1 MAESARDNSRPI
13 AVGDNISVAAWHF
26 DTKQDLLESRWSYQ
40 QHGAQWRTARCHGK
54 AAVDMGKGQWEI
66 AWTEPGWE
74 GASDMVK
81 TTALRL
87 EPEDSS
93 SSRRDATSRVSRAR
107 PVVEPGRAVGTESAD
122 SNGSLLLG
130 DVTAQRSHVDEDTA
144 GVSPAVPKSG
154 GTRNGGTLEVQET
167 HSKRQRLEDAAMHGG
182 AESETDA
189 ASDAASET
197 PPALAA
203 GPLAQNIEPSSDEAL
218 AAAEQAAVAPSPTEQ
233 ASVGVGKPDTE
244 PMRKAGGTQCQRHP
258 LCKRGFNHGGSGGH
272 CSFKEKGD
280 RRPSSNSATAARRP
294 SVVTDASPTDAA
306 ARAAAPEQQD
316 TRSLQPIVN
325 ADTNGGELL
334 SLRLLDNDN
343 LPSWMLHEEMP
354 AAKAD
359 LKLWDGAAAEG
370 WRVLPKYRGAEA
382 RNNWL
387 YLAPSGAQMRNR
399 TAALA
404 AAADGGA
411 AAAAAAK
418 TGTAAERGSRA
429 LGSGASSGDPRRPSG
444 CLRKRPRATQSA
456 AAVADYSKEFGAA
469 LVETACDE
477 LELWQ
482 PTRAPASI
490 TAAETAQR
498 MKATVPRDSLAIAAH
513 PDHRCRSQ
521 ASCSTAATASSAA
534 AAAAA
539 AAALPKLGGIR
550 HVLEQ
555 VARSG
560 ASLRARDKA
569 AAVLAS
575 VDSPTPPSPPSPPS
589 PAPHVMPAN
598 GIAAC
603 STLAPE
609 EGVECVD
616 TDHANGESGKMC
628 GMDAACIKP
637 SGHKG
642 LCDVPSVDR
651 SSRARRLPKWQL
663 GAEGGVEALAS
674 QPSPSSVKAPKPM
687 FIVLPA
693 GAEPSVPPPPTG
705 WAWPAEGESIEVE
718 VKVSDDTPPAWIASK
733 VLQVLVDGQF
743 EARIVLPDGSDQ
755 WEDWFSWQEE
765 GTDWRRGKVAGKQ
778 RMAACDE
785 DEGVDAGWEAGQA
798 CWGIY
803 YEPSR
808 GGNARGESEQS
819 SAQAAAMTDATAT
832 SAADGEGTSSGA
844 VGKSAVKWFAPA
856 VGRHVMV
863 QVDGSWS
870 KGEVMHIV
878 TRRGQSAVSVSVEDG
893 ATRNYSQKDEGKTW
907 RRVAPAVGTL
917 VEVEVDEEGEVSWR
931 SASVRKRS
939 VGDFT
944 AVVLYPDGMPDED
957 FVEKYSVSDEGVE
970 WRYVNKPLGKKGK
983 AASRAADPSLAI
995 GFAGTTSAGGEPSPS
1010 GSSLVTPSPSLA
1022 SKGLKKARFSRET
1035 VALLEAAF
1043 GELNGVTPAGE
1054 ALAEVRHRL
1063 HQPAPAP

>member
-1 MAESARDNSRPI
+1 MAAERARDSRAI
-13 AVGDNISVAAWHF
+13 AVGDTISV
-26 DTKQDLLESRWSYQ
+26 
-40 QHGAQWRTARCHGK
+40 
-54 AAVDMGKGQWEI
+54 
-66 AWTEPGWE
+66 
-74 GASDMVK
+74 
-81 TTALRL
+81 TT
-87 EPEDSS
+87 
-93 SSRRDATSRVSRAR
+93 
-107 PVVEPGRAVGTESAD
+107 
-122 SNGSLLLG
+122 
-130 DVTAQRSHVDEDTA
+130 QRSHANEDTVN
-144 GVSPAVPKSG
+144 VSPPVPESG

-167 HSKRQRLEDAAMHGG
+167 HSKRQRLEEAAMHGS
-182 AESETDA
+182 AESEIGA

-197 PPALAA
+197 P
-203 GPLAQNIEPSSDEAL
+203 
-218 AAAEQAAVAPSPTEQ
+218 PTEQ
-233 ASVGVGKPDTE
+233 ASVGVGKPVTE
-244 PMRKAGGTQCQRHP
+244 PERKADSNQCQRHP

-280 RRPSSNSATAARRP
+280 RRPTNSATAARRP
-294 SVVTDASPTDAA
+294 SVVADTSPTDAPAAPA
-306 ARAAAPEQQD
+306 ARAAAAAPE
-316 TRSLQPIVN
+316 RSLQPIVN

-334 SLRLLDNDN
+334 SLTLLDNDN

-418 TGTAAERGSRA
+418 TGSAAERGPRA
-429 LGSGASSGDPRRPSG
+429 LGSAAASGDPHRPSG

-456 AAVADYSKEFGAA
+456 AAAADYSKQFGAA
-469 LVETACDE
+469 LVESARDE

-482 PTRAPASI
+482 PTRPPAPM

-498 MKATVPRDSLAIAAH
+498 MKATLPRNSLAIAAH

-521 ASCSTAATASSAA
+521 ASCSTVATASSAA

-560 ASLRARDKA
+560 ASLRVRDKA
-569 AAVLAS
+569 VAVLAS
-575 VDSPTPPSPPSPPS
+575 VDSPTTPSPPSPPTPLSLPS
-589 PAPHVMPAN
+589 PAPHVMPAH

-609 EGVECVD
+609 ESVQCAD
-616 TDHANGESGKMC
+616 ADRADGESGKC

-663 GAEGGVEALAS
+663 DDEGGGEVLAR
-674 QPSPSSVKAPKPM
+674 QPSPSSIGAPTTM
-687 FIVLPA
+687 SITLPA
-693 GAEPSVPPPPTG
+693 GAGPSVPPPPTG
-705 WAWPAEGESIEVE
+705 WSWPVDGESIEVE
-718 VKVSDDTPPAWIASK
+718 VQASDEVPPAWIAST

-765 GTDWRRGKVAGKQ
+765 GTDWRRKAGAGKQ
-778 RMAACDE
+778 HAAARDE

-798 CWGIY
+798 CWGIH

-808 GGNARGESEQS
+808 GGSARGESEQS
-819 SAQAAAMTDATAT
+819 SAPAAATTEASAR
-832 SAADGEGTSSGA
+832 SAADEGGSSSGA
-844 VGKSAVKWFAPA
+844 VGKPAVKWVAPA

-870 KGEVMHIV
+870 KGEVVHIV
-878 TRRGQSAVSVSVEDG
+878 QRRGQTAVSVSVEDG

-970 WRYVNKPLGKKGK
+970 WRYVIKPLGKKGK
-983 AASRAADPSLAI
+983 AASRTDPSLAI
-995 GFAGTTSAGGEPSPS
+995 GFAGTASAGGEPSPS
-1010 GSSLVTPSPSLA
+1010 VSSLVTPSPSSA
-1022 SKGLKKARFSRET
+1022 VKGLKKARFSRET
-1035 VALLEAAF
+1035 VVLLEAAF
-1043 GELNGVTPAGE
+1043 SELNGVTPAGE
-1054 ALAEVRHRL
+1054 ALTEVRHRL